1 MATFYKV
8 KTLTEEEII
17 EAVEK
22 KKKGTY
28 RKISWV
34 TGEFEIGSQTITVIK
49 TGFARLGIEY
59 SHMAAVKAKEGE
71 KTRFSSFVHS
81 VDEEGELLDPPYI
94 VRDRKTETNK
104 YLLCCN
110 ANVYNIKT
118 KKPRMIEESFYCDG
132 KLIDLSMREDAKKKL
147 TEEWAKH
154 KKKSGGKTN
163 AWVLPLQK
171 IKKII

>member
-34 TGEFEIGSQTITVIK
+34 TGEFEIGTQTITVVK

-71 KTRFSSFVHS
+71 KTRLSSFVHP
-81 VDEEGELLDPPYI
+81 VDEEGKLLDPPYI
-94 VRDRKTETNK
+94 VRDRTTERNK

-110 ANVYNIKT
+110 ANAYDIKT
-118 KKPRMIEESFYCDG
+118 KTPRKIEETFYCDG
-132 KLIDLSMREDAKKKL
+132 KLIDFSMREDAKEKLMKK
-147 TEEWAKH
+147 WAEH
-154 KKKSGGKTN
+154 KKTSGAKST